1 MFARALEEGLIDVKS
16 STQIGL
22 RTFNDDDYGFE
33 ILSAPWVHRNG
44 IQKSLDIIKKR
55 AQNNPL
61 YISFDV
67 DGLDPAFAPG
77 TGTPVSG
84 GLASWQ
90 ALELIRGLHECNLI
104 GLDIVEVSPPYDHA
118 EITSII
124 AATIAY
130 DWLCILAKKTGV
142 KENKIGRI

>member
-1 MFARALEEGLIDVKS
+1 M
-16 STQIGL
+16 
-22 RTFNDDDYGFE
+22 
-33 ILSAPWVHRNG
+33 
-44 IQKSLDIIKKR
+44 
-55 AQNNPL
+55 
-61 YISFDV
+61 
-67 DGLDPAFAPG
+67 
-77 TGTPVSG
+77 
-84 GLASWQ
+84 ASWQ
-90 ALELIRGLHECNLI
+90 ALELIRGLHECKLI